1 MICYPSDTDWGCAFP
16 PEKLAEMRSEPE
28 TLRQMEL
35 AEARAWYSLA
45 ALTSYQLGV
54 CPEEIRPV
62 ASRCA
67 PAGSWMS
74 AVVGGGHTSA
84 LPLRTIGGTF
94 TPYVTGGT
102 WVNACGCGPTGC
114 SCSDRRDL
122 ILPGPVG
129 AIEKIQIGTDV
140 IDSGRY
146 RVDNGN
152 ILVSTDPD
160 LLWPL
165 AQDIYAAPGTEGTFV
180 VTYYRGMAPN
190 ELTRSAA
197 GALAAEY
204 FKLCRGS
211 GKDCRF
217 PRKLK
222 TVTRG
227 SATYEIDT
235 TLFENGLTGLP
246 EADAL
251 INILNPYRVKSRP
264 RVISPD
270 AGRRPRHTSYR
281 SF

>member
-16 PEKLAEMRSEPE
+16 PDKLVEMREDPE

-45 ALTSYQLGV
+45 ALTAYRLGV
-54 CPEEIRPV
+54 CPETIRPV
-62 ASRCA
+62 AARCA

-74 AVVGGGHTSA
+74 AVVNGGHSSA
-84 LPLRTIGGTF
+84 LPLRTIGGIF

-102 WVNACGCGPTGC
+102 WVNACGCGPSGC
-114 SCSDRRDL
+114 GCGDRRDL

-129 AIEKIQIGTDV
+129 AIERIQIGAEV
-140 IDSGRY
+140 IAPSRY

-152 ILVSTDPD
+152 ILVAIDPS
-160 LLWPL
+160 LVWPL
-165 AQDIYAAPGTEGTFV
+165 AQDVYAEPGAENTFT
-180 VTYYRGMAPN
+180 VTYYRGAAPN

-235 TLFENGLTGLP
+235 TLFENGLTGIP
-246 EADAL
+246 EADFL
-251 INILNPYRVKSRP
+251 INTLNPYRAKSRP

-270 AGRRPRHTSYR
+270 AGRPVRRTTFR
-281 SF
+281 GF